1 MRRTPSATLTQA
13 LLQKKRTFS
22 TDIFCFSYLFLNL
35 QSTKQANNKQKYI
48 DMKVKEIVEKL
59 NLKVLSGE
67 KGLDREIDGCY
78 ISDLLSDVMGNAMEG
93 NIWITLQTHKN
104 VMAVASLKELACII
118 LVKNLVPNDET
129 IEQSNDDDLPIL
141 QTSLPTYEIAG
152 LVYNLLNNK

>member
-1 MRRTPSATLTQA
+1 MSEKNYKFAVLYQPNRIIKTH
-13 LLQKKRTFS
+13 
-22 TDIFCFSYLFLNL
+22 
-35 QSTKQANNKQKYI
+35 TK
-48 DMKVKEIVEKL
+48 MKVNELVEKL
-59 NLKVLSGE
+59 GLKVLAGAN
-67 KGLDREIDGCY
+67 GLDREIDGCY

-129 IEQSNDDDLPIL
+129 IEQSNDEDLPLL

-152 LVYNLLNNK
+152 LVYNLLHE

>member
-1 MRRTPSATLTQA
+1 MSEKISKFAVLYQRN
-13 LLQKKRTFS
+13 KRIKTHR
-22 TDIFCFSYLFLNL
+22 
-35 QSTKQANNKQKYI
+35 K
-48 DMKVKEIVEKL
+48 MKVQELVEKL
-59 NLKVLSGE
+59 NLKVLAGE

-129 IEQSNDDDLPIL
+129 IEQSNDEDLPIL

-152 LVYNLLNNK
+152 LVYNLLNS

>member
-1 MRRTPSATLTQA
+1 
-13 LLQKKRTFS
+13 
-22 TDIFCFSYLFLNL
+22 
-35 QSTKQANNKQKYI
+35 
-48 DMKVKEIVEKL
+48 MKVRELVEKL

-104 VMAVASLKELACII
+104 VMAVASLKEMSCII
-118 LVKNLVPNDET
+118 LVKNLMPNDET
-129 IEQSNDDDLPIL
+129 IEQSNDEDLPIL
-141 QTSLPTYEIAG
+141 QTNLPTYEIAG

>member
-1 MRRTPSATLTQA
+1 MQSA
-13 LLQKKRTFS
+13 
-22 TDIFCFSYLFLNL
+22 
-35 QSTKQANNKQKYI
+35 KQANNKQKYI
-48 DMKVKEIVEKL
+48 DMKVKELVEKL

-129 IEQSNDDDLPIL
+129 IEQSNDEDLPIL

-152 LVYNLLNNK
+152 LVYNLLHE